1 MRPPAEQERQLSE
14 SSWCLSN
21 GVLFGLHKVVRLRQQ
36 ENHCVRFTVT
46 EREKSTSASTT
57 KTALRLRNSDV
68 DCCSAKDSGKC
79 TLSTRHPEHGSCVSR
94 PVAPKEERRPSS
106 NAEDAE
112 DLSPC
117 PVYLKQCNVNANPVL
132 MCSPQPEK
140 HSSQEPGLREYLLW
154 LNYTNSAVFCDFL
167 LSQKLN
173 KMWMTKSPQ
182 MWITFNKNKSTQ
194 WTWTKIFIWH
204 VA

>member
-1 MRPPAEQERQLSE
+1 MVSFKWG
-14 SSWCLSN
+14 S
-21 GVLFGLHKVVRLRQQ
+21 VGLHKVVRLRQQ

-46 EREKSTSASTT
+46 EREKSTSAYTT

-79 TLSTRHPEHGSCVSR
+79 TLSTRHPDSGSCVSR
-94 PVAPKEERRPSS
+94 PVTPKEERRPSS
-106 NAEDAE
+106 NADDAE
-112 DLSPC
+112 VLSPC

-140 HSSQEPGLREYLLW
+140 HSSQEFYYKSICSDLTTP
-154 LNYTNSAVFCDFL
+154 TQQFCDFL

-173 KMWMTKSPQ
+173 KMWMTKSLQ
-182 MWITFNKNKSTQ
+182 MWITFNKNKPTQ

>member
-1 MRPPAEQERQLSE
+1 MVSFKWG
-14 SSWCLSN
+14 S
-21 GVLFGLHKVVRLRQQ
+21 VGLHKVVRLRQQ

-140 HSSQEPGLREYLLW
+140 HSSQEFYYESICSDWTTP
-154 LNYTNSAVFCDFL
+154 TQQFSVIFFCL
-167 LSQKLN
+167 
-173 KMWMTKSPQ
+173 KSSIKCEWQ
-182 MWITFNKNKSTQ
+182 SHRRCELHL
-194 WTWTKIFIWH
+194 TKISQRNEHGQKYLFGM
-204 VA
+204 